1 MRACWIKLGAQN
13 KQTSGG
19 DWEYAEFPARMS
31 KRKCW
36 IRTHGEAG
44 RPAVERLRKRRFCQ
58 SLVAVLA
65 GNAIYFSVERFLP
78 ARAQH
83 QLYQIDWGLAVDFWI
98 CLVCYG
104 LVRLIR

>member
-1 MRACWIKLGAQN
+1 LSRSFW
-13 KQTSGG
+13 
-19 DWEYAEFPARMS
+19 
-31 KRKCW
+31 
-36 IRTHGEAG
+36 
-44 RPAVERLRKRRFCQ
+44 Q
-58 SLVAVLA
+58 SLIAVLA

-83 QLYQIDWGLAVDFWI
+83 QVFQIDFGLAADFWI

>member
-1 MRACWIKLGAQN
+1 
-13 KQTSGG
+13 
-19 DWEYAEFPARMS
+19 
-31 KRKCW
+31 
-36 IRTHGEAG
+36 
-44 RPAVERLRKRRFCQ
+44 
-58 SLVAVLA
+58 VLA